1 MNKVIIFLKK
11 IYWRFCKIIGFSVLI
26 RDERASVHSDRLKL
40 YKTITGNFF
49 LPKYA
54 HQDVI
59 KKEIIKNRVF
69 DEEVFN
75 LAKQFI
81 KPNSAVVDAGANY
94 GQMSILFSKVYS
106 NVLVYSFEASPFVYN
121 ILKKNI
127 ELNSKNIKIFNC
139 ILSDRVGEEYLVKPD
154 INKYRTYGSVE
165 VEFSTNKNFLY
176 EKKTLIKK
184 IDDFEYEKKI
194 SLMKIDVEGWDF
206 KVLQGAVNTI
216 NKNRMA
222 IVFEYAPE
230 YENKMNYKLNDFFKF
245 FNQLDYKFISS
256 IKNNFLVVPKELN
269 L

>member
-1 MNKVIIFLKK
+1 MNKIIIFLKS
-11 IYWRFCKIIGFSVLI
+11 IYWRVCKIIGFSILI
-26 RDERASVHSDRLKL
+26 RDERASVHSNRLKL
-40 YKTITGNFF
+40 YKTITGNFY
-49 LPKYA
+49 LPKFA

-69 DEEVFN
+69 DEEVFK

-94 GQMSILFSKVYS
+94 GQMSVLFSKVYS
-106 NVLVYSFEASPFVYN
+106 DVLVYSFEASPFVYD
-121 ILKKNI
+121 ILIKNI
-127 ELNSKNIKIFNC
+127 KLNSKNIRTFNC
-139 ILSDRVGEEYLVKPD
+139 ILSDKGGEEYLVKPD
-154 INKYRTYGSVE
+154 IKKYRTYGSVE
-165 VEFSTNKNFLY
+165 VEFSSNKKLLY

-194 SLMKIDVEGWDF
+194 SLMKIDVEGWDL

-230 YENKMNYKLNDFFKF
+230 YEKKMNYKLNDFFKF
-245 FNQLDYKFISS
+245 FYELDYRFISS
-256 IKNNFLVVPKELN
+256 TKNNFLVTPKELN